1 MGYFSGCEPSGRV
14 AMNPNSQSLQPPRN
28 FSRQDHLLASI
39 EECDR
44 HIRRFRLQLAAVVT
58 SALLM
63 AVVIAG
69 HS

>member
-1 MGYFSGCEPSGRV
+1 
-14 AMNPNSQSLQPPRN
+14 MNPNSQSLQPPRN
-28 FSRQDHLLASI
+28 VSRQDHLLASI

-44 HIRRFRLQLAAVVT
+44 HIRRFRLQLAVVVT
-58 SALLM
+58 SALLV